1 MKAIILKEY
10 GPPEVLQP
18 GELPTPSPE
27 RGEVLI
33 RVRATSVNPI
43 DTKLRAGMPISPEPP
58 AVLHG
63 DVAGVVEAVGDG
75 VHAFRPGDEVF
86 GCAGG
91 VRAGDRNINGALAE
105 FMAADARL
113 LARKP
118 RSLSFEAAAALPLVS
133 ITAWEALYH
142 RCALRERV
150 RAARGPVG
158 PSPAHAAPD
167 QKAGESNVQILV
179 HAGTGGVGHIAV
191 QLARAAGAQVFTTIS
206 DETKAA
212 AARSRGAH
220 VTINYKELAVDDYVR
235 EHSCDGRGFDLVFDT
250 VGGENLDR
258 SFAAA
263 RPGGTVAAIAARS
276 THDLSP
282 LHMKDL
288 SLHVIFMLRPLL
300 SGEGRDRHGN
310 ILREVAAMVY
320 EDRLRPLV
328 HERVFAFEE
337 AAEAHRLLESGGA
350 TGKIVLRCDW

>member
-1 MKAIILKEY
+1 MKAIILQNY
-10 GPPEVLQP
+10 GSPDVLQP
-18 GELPTPSPE
+18 GELPTPAPE

-33 RVRATSVNPI
+33 RVRASSVNPV
-43 DTKLRAGMPISPEPP
+43 DTKLRAGMPISPQPP

-63 DVAGVVEAVGDG
+63 DVAGVIEAVGEG
-75 VHAFRPGDEVF
+75 VFAFRPGDEVF

-91 VRAGDRNINGALAE
+91 IRAGDANINGALAE
-105 FMAADARL
+105 FMTADARL

-118 RSLSFEAAAALPLVS
+118 RSLSFEEAAALPLVS

-150 RAARGPVG
+150 RAIRGPAG
-158 PSPAHAAPD
+158 PAPADAAPVQQGGGD
-167 QKAGESNVQILV
+167 AVQILV
-179 HAGTGGVGHIAV
+179 HAGTGGVGHVAV
-191 QLARAAGAQVFTTIS
+191 QLARAAGAQVFATVS
-206 DETKAA
+206 NGVKAA
-212 AARSRGAH
+212 TAQALGAH
-220 VTINYKELAVDDYVR
+220 VAINYKELAVEDYVR
-235 EHSCDGRGFDLVFDT
+235 EYSRDGRGFDLVFDT
-250 VGGENLDR
+250 VGGTNLDA

-282 LHMKDL
+282 MHMKDL

-300 SGEGRDRHGN
+300 SGEGRERHGN
-310 ILREVAAMVY
+310 ILREIAAMVY
-320 EDRLRPLV
+320 EDRLRPLL
-328 HERVFAFEE
+328 HEHVFAFEE